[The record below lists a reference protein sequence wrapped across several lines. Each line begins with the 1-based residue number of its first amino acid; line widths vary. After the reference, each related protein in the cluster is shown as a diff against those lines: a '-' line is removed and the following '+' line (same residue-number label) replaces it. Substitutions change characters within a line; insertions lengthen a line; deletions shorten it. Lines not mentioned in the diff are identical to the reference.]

1 MQRVPRDEL
10 AELRREAARR
20 RQSPEERSPRM
31 VTDPPWVVAPEIH
44 ELRVDPALIDPDAA
58 KVVHRLVRHGYEAY
72 LVGGCVRDLLLGRRP
87 KDFDVATSARPDDV
101 RYLFR
106 NSRIIG
112 RRFRLVHVMFG
123 EGRVVETATFRC
135 NPKPDEERFGEDL
148 LIRDD
153 NAFGEAHE
161 DAARRD
167 FTING
172 LFYDVHRGRVLDW
185 VEGMPDI
192 ERRTMDTIGDP
203 IVRLQEDPVRIL
215 RAIKFCAR
223 LDMGMAPRLYDAI
236 VHCRGS
242 LAMAARPRLFEEL
255 MRLLREG
262 AAHRAMWLLWEMG
275 VLDVLL
281 PELSSF
287 LSDDEEQAQVAWR
300 MLTALDRR
308 GVGHGPLDDIVLF
321 TALLFEPMRESCW
334 GLRDRMEAAH
344 SFLEPVI
351 ERIALPRRIADATR
365 RIVAMTPRLE
375 SRRVGRFSRTG
386 LYPLAQEILSLRRV
400 ALGEGEL
407 PATPPPCAPTRQR
420 SLRGRRRRNDPG

>member
-20 RQSPEERSPRM
+20 RQSLDEPPPARS
-31 VTDPPWVVAPEIH
+31 DPPWEVAPEIH

-58 KVVHRLVRHGYEAY
+58 KVVSRLARHGYEAY

-112 RRFRLVHVMFG
+112 RRFRLVHVLFG
-123 EGRVVETATFRC
+123 EGRVIETATFRC
-135 NPKPDEERFGEDL
+135 KPPPDDDRYGDDL

-172 LFYDVHRGRVLDW
+172 LFYDLHRGRVLDW
-185 VEGMPDI
+185 VGGMPDI
-192 ERRTMDTIGDP
+192 ERRTVDTIGDP
-203 IVRLQEDPVRIL
+203 IVRLQEDPVRML

-223 LDMGMAPRLYDAI
+223 IDMGMAPRLYDAI

-255 MRLLREG
+255 MRLVREG
-262 AAHRAMWLLWEMG
+262 ASHQAIWLLWETG

-281 PELSSF
+281 PELSAF
-287 LSDDEEQAQVAWR
+287 LSDDEDQAQVVWR
-300 MLTALDRR
+300 TLSALDCR
-308 GVGHGPLDDIVLF
+308 GARHGPLDDIVLF
-321 TALLFEPMRESCW
+321 TVLLLEPLRETCLGAS
-334 GLRDRMEAAH
+334 DRIEAAH
-344 SFLEPVI
+344 DFLEPII
-351 ERIALPRRIADATR
+351 ERITVPRRIADAAR
-365 RIVAMTPRLE
+365 RIVAMMPRLE
-375 SRRVGRFSRTG
+375 SGRVGRFSRTG
-386 LYPLAQEILSLRRV
+386 LHPLAQEVLGLRRV

-407 PATPPPCAPTRQR
+407 SEEAPPATLPRQR
-420 SLRGRRRRNDPG
+420 SPRRRRPRRDP

>member
-20 RQSPEERSPRM
+20 RQSLDEPPPARS
-31 VTDPPWVVAPEIH
+31 DPPWDVAPEIH
-44 ELRVDPALIDPDAA
+44 ELPVDPSLIDADAA
-58 KVVHRLVRHGYEAY
+58 KVVHRLARHGYEAY

-112 RRFRLVHVMFG
+112 RRFRLVHVLFG
-123 EGRVVETATFRC
+123 EGRVIETATFRC
-135 NPKPDEERFGEDL
+135 KPQPDDDRFGDDL

-172 LFYDVHRGRVLDW
+172 LFYDVHRARVLDW
-185 VEGMPDI
+185 VGGMPDI
-192 ERRTMDTIGDP
+192 ERRTVDTIGDP
-203 IVRLQEDPVRIL
+203 IVRLQEDPVRML

-223 LDMGMAPRLYDAI
+223 LDLGMAPRLYDAI
-236 VHCRGS
+236 VQCRGS

-262 AAHRAMWLLWEMG
+262 AAHRALWLLWETG

-281 PELSSF
+281 PELSAF
-287 LSDDEEQAQVAWR
+287 LSDDEEQAHVVWR
-300 MLTALDRR
+300 TLSALDLR
-308 GVGHGPLDDIVLF
+308 GAQHGSLDDIVLF
-321 TALLFEPMRESCW
+321 AALLLEPLREACH
-334 GLRDRMEAAH
+334 GAPDRVEAAH
-344 SFLEPVI
+344 EVLEPII
-351 ERIALPRRIADATR
+351 ERIAVPRRIADAAQ
-365 RIVAMTPRLE
+365 RIVAMMPRLE
-375 SRRVGRFSRTG
+375 AGRVGRFTRTG
-386 LYPLAQEILSLRRV
+386 LYPLAQEVLGLRQV
-400 ALGEGEL
+400 ACGQGEL
-407 PATPPPCAPTRQR
+407 PEAAPPVAPARQR
-420 SLRGRRRRNDPG
+420 SPRRRRRRRES

>member
-20 RQSPEERSPRM
+20 RQASDGPPS
-31 VTDPPWVVAPEIH
+31 VTSNPLWEVQPEIH
-44 ELRVDPALIDPDAA
+44 ELPVDPSLIDPDAA
-58 KVVHRLVRHGYEAY
+58 KVVHRLARHGYEAY

-112 RRFRLVHVMFG
+112 RRFRLVHVLFG
-123 EGRVVETATFRC
+123 EGRVIETATFRC
-135 NPKPDEERFGEDL
+135 KPQPSDDGFGDDL

-153 NAFGEAHE
+153 NAFGDAHE

-172 LFYDVHRGRVLDW
+172 LFYDLHGGRVLDW
-185 VEGMPDI
+185 VGGMPDI
-192 ERRTMDTIGDP
+192 ERRTVDTIGDP
-203 IVRLQEDPVRIL
+203 IVRLQEDPVRML

-223 LDMGMAPRLYDAI
+223 IDMGMAPRLYDAI

-262 AAHRAMWLLWEMG
+262 AAHRAIWLLWETG

-281 PELSSF
+281 PELSAF
-287 LSDDEEQAQVAWR
+287 LSDDEESAHVTWR
-300 MLTALDRR
+300 TLSALDQRTAAD
-308 GVGHGPLDDIVLF
+308 GPLDDTVLF
-321 TALLFEPMRESCW
+321 TVLMLEPLREACQ
-334 GLRDRMEAAH
+334 GAGDRVEAAND
-344 SFLEPVI
+344 FLEP
-351 ERIALPRRIADATR
+351 IADRVSVPRRIADATR
-365 RIVAMTPRLE
+365 RIVAMMPRLE
-375 SRRVGRFSRTG
+375 GGRVGRFSRTG
-386 LYPLAQEILSLRRV
+386 LYPLAHEVLGLRRV
-400 ALGEGEL
+400 ALGAGEL
-407 PATPPPCAPTRQR
+407 PTGSPPAAPARTRAP
-420 SLRGRRRRNDPG
+420 RRRRRRVES

>member
-20 RQSPEERSPRM
+20 RQSLDEPAP
-31 VTDPPWVVAPEIH
+31 VGTDPPWEVAPEIH
-44 ELRVDPALIDPDAA
+44 ELTADPTLIDPDAA
-58 KVVHRLVRHGYEAY
+58 KVVHRLARHGYEAY

-101 RYLFR
+101 RFLFR

-112 RRFRLVHVMFG
+112 RRFRLVHVLFG

-135 NPKPDEERFGEDL
+135 KPQPDDDRFGDDL

-172 LFYDVHRGRVLDW
+172 LFYDLQRGRVLDW
-185 VEGMPDI
+185 VGGMPDI
-192 ERRTMDTIGDP
+192 ERRTVDTIGDP
-203 IVRLQEDPVRIL
+203 IVRLQEDPVRML

-223 LDMGMAPRLYDAI
+223 IDMGMAPRLYDAI
-236 VHCRGS
+236 IHCRGS

-262 AAHRAMWLLWEMG
+262 AAHRAIWLLWETG
-275 VLDVLL
+275 ILDVLL
-281 PELSSF
+281 PELSAF
-287 LSDDEEQAQVAWR
+287 LSDDEEQAHVVWGT
-300 MLTALDRR
+300 LSALDRR
-308 GVGHGPLDDIVLF
+308 GAGHGPLDDIVLF
-321 TALLFEPMRESCW
+321 SVLLLEPLREACQ
-334 GLRDRMEAAH
+334 GAHDRVEAAH
-344 SFLEPVI
+344 DFLEPII
-351 ERIALPRRIADATR
+351 ERIAVPRRIADAAR
-365 RIVAMTPRLE
+365 RIVAMMPRLE

-386 LYPLAQEILSLRRV
+386 LYPLAQEVLGLRQV

-407 PATPPPCAPTRQR
+407 PEDAPPVGPPRQR
-420 SLRGRRRRNDPG
+420 SVRRRRRREP